1 MPCARAHVNQGVA
14 ISTIAKGITP
24 QIMEAFALPLSDWT
38 ELGFSVQHTEIT
50 RPEEC
55 KLVFDID
62 KPEFIRM
69 LRTFQPQINKSAI

>member
-50 RPEEC
+50 RPKEC

-69 LRTFQPQINKSAI
+69 LRTFQPQIQAV

>member
-1 MPCARAHVNQGVA
+1 L
-14 ISTIAKGITP
+14 IAKGITP
-24 QIMEAFALPLSDWT
+24 QIMAAFVLPLSDWT
-38 ELGFSVQHTEIT
+38 ELGFSLQHAELM
-50 RPEEC
+50 RPEDC